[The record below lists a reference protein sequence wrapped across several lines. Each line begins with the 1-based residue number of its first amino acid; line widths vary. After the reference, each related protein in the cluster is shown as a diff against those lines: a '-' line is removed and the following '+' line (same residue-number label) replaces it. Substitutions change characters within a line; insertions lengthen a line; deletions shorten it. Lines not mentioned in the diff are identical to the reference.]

1 MFFFLNFAVVSS
13 TAKPAVE
20 HGDFVVKV
28 DDKVCVRVTLKA
40 TFTVKYASLRSGKV
54 GAFYYQEAVKIHT
67 FVVTPIVG
75 TVSLKFSS

>member
-1 MFFFLNFAVVSS
+1 MVSS
-13 TAKPAVE
+13 TAKPALE

-54 GAFYYQEAVKIHT
+54 GAFYYKKAIQIHT
-67 FVVTPIVG
+67 FVVAPTVFR
-75 TVSLKFSS
+75 VSLNLRVLVQTSSG

>member
-1 MFFFLNFAVVSS
+1 MNRNLVSLLLIGSKEIIWFSLFFDVFFFLNFAVVSS
-13 TAKPAVE
+13 TAKPAME

-54 GAFYYQEAVKIHT
+54 GAFY
-67 FVVTPIVG
+67 
-75 TVSLKFSS
+75 